1 MSQPS
6 AKLLH
11 HDPVWKEIRDAAS
24 ALTASEPVLA
34 TLLYAAVLNQ
44 ARLEDALAYQLAQ
57 RLSTVETPALAV
69 QQLIEAAFQDDPEIG
84 AALRSDLVAVYE
96 RDPACKSYLE
106 PLLYFKG
113 FHALQGYRIANW
125 LLRKGRRGLALYL
138 QSRISEVFAVD
149 INPAARI
156 GRGILIDH
164 GTGVVIGETAVI
176 EDGVSL
182 LQGVTLGGTGKET
195 GDRHPKVRKGS
206 LIGAN
211 ATVLGNIEIG
221 ECARVGGG
229 SVVLINVP
237 AHCTAAGVPAKIVGC
252 AGADVPGSEMEQK
265 FDCGE
270 AADPA
275 NSGTAW

>member
-6 AKLLH
+6 AKLAV
-11 HDPVWKEIRDAAS
+11 HDPVWKEIRDS
-24 ALTASEPVLA
+24 ATTLAGSEPVLA
-34 TLLYAAVLNQ
+34 TLLYATVLNQ
-44 ARLEDALAYQLAQ
+44 SRLEDALAYQLAQ
-57 RLSTVETPALAV
+57 RLSTVETPALAM

-125 LLRKGRRGLALYL
+125 LLRRGRRGMAMYL
-138 QSRISEVFAVD
+138 QSRISEVFGVD

-156 GRGILIDH
+156 GRGIFMDH
-164 GTGVVIGETAVI
+164 GTGVVVGETAVI

-182 LQGVTLGGTGKET
+182 LQGVTLGGTGKEG
-195 GDRHPKVRKGS
+195 GDRHPKIRKGV

-211 ATVLGNIEIG
+211 ASILGNIEVG
-221 ECARVGGG
+221 ECARVGAG

-252 AGADVPGSEMEQK
+252 AGSDAPAREMQQD
-265 FDCGE
+265 FSAGE
-270 AADPA
+270 AED
-275 NSGTAW
+275 GLT

>member
-6 AKLLH
+6 ARLLR
-11 HDPVWKEIRDAAS
+11 HDPVWSEIRESAA

-44 ARLEDALAYQLAQ
+44 GRLEDALAYQLAQ

-69 QQLIEAAFQDDPEIG
+69 QQLIEAAFQDDPDIG

-229 SVVLINVP
+229 SVVLINAQ
-237 AHCTAAGVPAKIVGC
+237 AH
-252 AGADVPGSEMEQK
+252 
-265 FDCGE
+265 
-270 AADPA
+270 
-275 NSGTAW
+275 

>member
-1 MSQPS
+1 MSQS
-6 AKLLH
+6 TAKLAV
-11 HDPVWKEIRDAAS
+11 HDPVWTEIRDKAAQL
-24 ALTASEPVLA
+24 AAVEPVLA
-34 TLLYAAVLNQ
+34 SLLYATVLNQ
-44 ARLEDALAYQLAQ
+44 SRLEDALAYLLSQ
-57 RLSTVETPALAV
+57 RLSTVETPALAM

-84 AALRSDLVAVYE
+84 AALRCDLVAVNE
-96 RDPACKSYLE
+96 RDPACKSLLE

-113 FHALQGYRIANW
+113 FHALQGYRIASW
-125 LLRKGRRGLALYL
+125 LLRQGRRGLALYL
-138 QSRISEVFAVD
+138 QSRISEVFGVD

-164 GTGVVIGETAVI
+164 GTGVVIGETAVV

-182 LQGVTLGGTGKET
+182 MQGVTLGGTGKET
-195 GDRHPKVRKGS
+195 GDRHPKIRKGS
-206 LIGAN
+206 LIGVGAI
-211 ATVLGNIEIG
+211 VLGNIEIG

-252 AGADVPGSEMEQK
+252 AGSEAPARDMQQQ

-270 AADPA
+270 GGADTDQGA
-275 NSGTAW
+275 

>member
-1 MSQPS
+1 MSQPT
-6 AKLLH
+6 AKLAV
-11 HDPVWKEIRDAAS
+11 HDPVWTEIRDSAARL
-24 ALTASEPVLA
+24 AASEPVLA
-34 TLLYAAVLNQ
+34 SLLYATVLNQ
-44 ARLEDALAYQLAQ
+44 SRLEDALAYLLSQ
-57 RLSTVETPALAV
+57 RLSTVETPALAM

-84 AALRSDLVAVYE
+84 AALRCDLVAVYE

-125 LLRKGRRGLALYL
+125 LLRSGRRGLAMYL

-164 GTGVVIGETAVI
+164 GTGVVIGETAVV

-195 GDRHPKVRKGS
+195 GDRHPKIRKGS

-237 AHCTAAGVPAKIVGC
+237 AHCTAAGVPAKIIGC
-252 AGADVPGSEMEQK
+252 AGSDAPARDMQQQ

-270 AADPA
+270 SADMDQDA
-275 NSGTAW
+275 

>member
-1 MSQPS
+1 MSQPTV
-6 AKLLH
+6 KLAV
-11 HDPVWKEIRDAAS
+11 HDPVWTEIRDKAALL
-24 ALTASEPVLA
+24 AASEPVLA
-34 TLLYAAVLNQ
+34 SLLYATVLNQ
-44 ARLEDALAYQLAQ
+44 SRLEDSLAYLLSQ
-57 RLSTVETPALAV
+57 RLSTVETPALAM

-84 AALRSDLVAVYE
+84 AALRCDLVAVHE
-96 RDPACKSYLE
+96 RDPACKSLLE

-113 FHALQGYRIANW
+113 FHALQGYRIASW
-125 LLRKGRRGLALYL
+125 LLRSGRRGLAMYL

-164 GTGVVIGETAVI
+164 GTGVVIGETAVV

-195 GDRHPKVRKGS
+195 GDRHPKIRKGS

-237 AHCTAAGVPAKIVGC
+237 AHCTAAGVPAKIIGC
-252 AGADVPGSEMEQK
+252 AGSDAPARDMQQQ

-270 AADPA
+270 GGA
-275 NSGTAW
+275 GTDQDT

>member
-1 MSQPS
+1 MSQPT
-6 AKLLH
+6 AKLAV
-11 HDPVWKEIRDAAS
+11 HDPVWTEIRDKAALL
-24 ALTASEPVLA
+24 AASEPVLA
-34 TLLYAAVLNQ
+34 SLLYATVLNQ
-44 ARLEDALAYQLAQ
+44 SRLEDSLAYLLSQ
-57 RLSTVETPALAV
+57 RLSTVETPALAM

-84 AALRSDLVAVYE
+84 AALRCDLVAVHE
-96 RDPACKSYLE
+96 RDPACKSLLE

-125 LLRKGRRGLALYL
+125 LLRSGRRGLAMYL

-164 GTGVVIGETAVI
+164 GTGVVIGETAVV

-182 LQGVTLGGTGKET
+182 MQGVTLGGTGKET
-195 GDRHPKVRKGS
+195 GDRHPKIRKGS
-206 LIGAN
+206 LIGVN
-211 ATVLGNIEIG
+211 AIVLGNIEVG

-237 AHCTAAGVPAKIVGC
+237 AHCTAAGVPAKIIGC
-252 AGADVPGSEMEQK
+252 AGSDAPARDMQQQ

-270 AADPA
+270 
-275 NSGTAW
+275 GTGQKQEA

>member
-6 AKLLH
+6 ARLAR
-11 HDPVWKEIRDAAS
+11 HDPVWSEVREAAA
-24 ALTASEPVLA
+24 ALTANEPVLA

-44 ARLEDALAYQLAQ
+44 SRLEDSLAYLLAQ
-57 RLSTVETPALAV
+57 RLSTVETPALAM
-69 QQLIEAAFQDDPEIG
+69 QQLIEAAYQDDPEIG

-125 LLRKGRRGLALYL
+125 LLRNGRRGLALYL

-221 ECARVGGG
+221 EYARVGGG

-252 AGADVPGSEMEQK
+252 AGSDVPGSEMKQT
-265 FDCGE
+265 FDDGE
-270 AADPA
+270 IADP
-275 NSGTAW
+275 GKAW

>member
-6 AKLLH
+6 AKLAV
-11 HDPVWKEIRDAAS
+11 HDPLWKEIRETAT
-24 ALTASEPVLA
+24 ALTISEPVLA
-34 TLLYAAVLNQ
+34 TLLYATVLNQ
-44 ARLEDALAYQLAQ
+44 SRLEDALAYQLAQ
-57 RLSTVETPALAV
+57 RLSTVETPALAM

-125 LLRKGRRGLALYL
+125 LLRRGRRGMAMYL
-138 QSRISEVFAVD
+138 QSRISEVFGVD

-156 GRGILIDH
+156 GRGIFMDH
-164 GTGVVIGETAVI
+164 GTGVVVGETAVI

-182 LQGVTLGGTGKET
+182 LQGVTLGGTGKEG
-195 GDRHPKVRKGS
+195 GDRHPKIRKGV

-211 ATVLGNIEIG
+211 ASILGNIEVG
-221 ECARVGGG
+221 ECARVGAG

-252 AGADVPGSEMEQK
+252 AGSDAPAREMQQD
-265 FDCGE
+265 FSVGE
-270 AADPA
+270 AED
-275 NSGTAW
+275 GLT

>member
-1 MSQPS
+1 MSQPT
-6 AKLLH
+6 AKLAV
-11 HDPVWKEIRDAAS
+11 HDPVWSEIRDAA
-24 ALTASEPVLA
+24 ARLAASEPVLA
-34 TLLYAAVLNQ
+34 SLLYATVLNQ
-44 ARLEDALAYQLAQ
+44 SRLEDSLAYLLSQ
-57 RLSTVETPALAV
+57 RLSTVETPALAM

-84 AALRSDLVAVYE
+84 AALRSDLVAVHE
-96 RDPACKSYLE
+96 RDPACKSLLE

-125 LLRKGRRGLALYL
+125 LLRQGRRGLAMYL

-164 GTGVVIGETAVI
+164 GTGVVIGETAVV

-182 LQGVTLGGTGKET
+182 MQGVTLGGTGKET
-195 GDRHPKVRKGS
+195 GDRHPKIRKGS
-206 LIGAN
+206 LIGVN
-211 ATVLGNIEIG
+211 AIVLGNIEVG

-237 AHCTAAGVPAKIVGC
+237 AHCTAAGVPAKIIGC
-252 AGADVPGSEMEQK
+252 AGSDAPARDMQHQ

-270 AADPA
+270 NPDTDQDA
-275 NSGTAW
+275 